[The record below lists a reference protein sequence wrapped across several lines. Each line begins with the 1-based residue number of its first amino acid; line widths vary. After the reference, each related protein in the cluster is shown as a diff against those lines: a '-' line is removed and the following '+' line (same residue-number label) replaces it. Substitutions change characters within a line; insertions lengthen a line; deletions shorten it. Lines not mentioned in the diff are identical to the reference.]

1 MKQLFYAYSAADAR
15 QRDRLEQHL
24 QALKQRGVLS
34 GWHSRVVGAGADGR
48 DGVSAHASQADIF
61 LLLVSSDLL
70 TDSYFHGPEVRLA
83 LERHRR
89 GEAKVIP
96 VLVRPCS
103 WNHTTIGSLA
113 PLPANGKPVTR
124 WSNADEA
131 FRSIAAGIAAAATPP
146 APAVSAP
153 AESPAEVPAEGAAPA
168 AAAAATAPARA
179 AQGASAGA
187 ATAVVERPA
196 AAAPAAEPVPAEI
209 MLQPHELGPGFT
221 SLDPSGSRPDAG
233 SAKVI
238 SVAGVIG
245 GEGGASFQVAQL
257 VFRAKTTGDAAVR
270 LEAGVQAELTRG
282 GQTEPVAEVWD
293 PQATVRRVRL
303 VGRKEPGAM
312 VLAAKDRFLVAAK
325 VSGGKSGAEA
335 DSTSDPAGLAGSVV
349 RRMLARIP
357 AGVATPSAPT
367 PRPTPTP
374 APAPT
379 PARAPVPEGAAR

>member
-1 MKQLFYAYSAADAR
+1 MKQLFYAYAAADAR
-15 QRDRLEQHL
+15 QRDRLEQQL

-34 GWHSRVVGAGADGR
+34 GWHSRVVGAGSDGR
-48 DGVSAHASQADIF
+48 DGASAHAAQADIF
-61 LLLVSSDLL
+61 LLLVSADLL
-70 TDSYFHGPEVRLA
+70 ADTYFHGPEVRLA

-89 GEAKVIP
+89 GEARVIP

-103 WNHTTIGSLA
+103 WKHTTIGSLN
-113 PLPANGKPVTR
+113 PLPADAKPVTR

-131 FRSIAAGIAAAATPP
+131 FRSIAAGIAAAAAPPAAP

-153 AESPAEVPAEGAAPA
+153 VAVGAATDGRVEVPAPA
-168 AAAAATAPARA
+168 AAAAA
-179 AQGASAGA
+179 ASG
-187 ATAVVERPA
+187 A
-196 AAAPAAEPVPAEI
+196 AAAPAVAERPAPAAPGAEPVPAEI

-221 SLDPSGSRPDAG
+221 SLDPSGSRPDAS

-238 SVAGVIG
+238 SVAGVTG

-257 VFRAKTTGDAAVR
+257 VFRAKTTGDAAVQ

-282 GQTEPVAEVWD
+282 GQTEPVADAWD
-293 PQATVRRVRL
+293 PAATVRRVRL

-325 VSGGKSGAEA
+325 VSGGKAGGSAEGSADGAT
-335 DSTSDPAGLAGSVV
+335 DLAGSVV

-357 AGVATPSAPT
+357 AGGAPAAAPAATPAG
-367 PRPTPTP
+367 
-374 APAPT
+374 A
-379 PARAPVPEGAAR
+379 GAAR

>member
-15 QRDRLEQHL
+15 QRDRLEQQL

-96 VLVRPCS
+96 VIVRPCS
-103 WNHTTIGSLA
+103 WNHTTIGSLS
-113 PLPANGKPVTR
+113 PLPTNGKPVTR

-131 FRSIAAGIAAAATPP
+131 FRAIAAGIAAAATPP
-146 APAVSAP
+146 AAAVSAP
-153 AESPAEVPAEGAAPA
+153 VEAPAEVLAEGAAPA
-168 AAAAATAPARA
+168 SAAASAAAAPATAT
-179 AQGASAGA
+179 ASSGAGA
-187 ATAVVERPA
+187 ATAVAEPPA
-196 AAAPAAEPVPAEI
+196 AGAPAAEPVPAEI

-233 SAKVI
+233 SSKVI
-238 SVAGVIG
+238 SVAGVTG
-245 GEGGASFQVAQL
+245 GEGGPSFQVAQL

-270 LEAGVQAELTRG
+270 LEAGVQAEVTRG
-282 GQTEPVAEVWD
+282 GQAEPVAEAWD

-325 VSGGKSGAEA
+325 VSGGKSGADA
-335 DSTSDPAGLAGSVV
+335 DSANDPAGLAGSVV

-357 AGVATPSAPT
+357 AGVTTPST
-367 PRPTPTP
+367 PVP
-374 APAPT
+374 APARA

>member
-15 QRDRLEQHL
+15 QRDRLEQQL

-113 PLPANGKPVTR
+113 PLPTNGKPVTR

-153 AESPAEVPAEGAAPA
+153 VEAPAEVLAEGAAPSA
-168 AAAAATAPARA
+168 AAAAAPAAAPATASA
-179 AQGASAGA
+179 ASGAGA
-187 ATAVVERPA
+187 ATAVAEPPAAATA

-233 SAKVI
+233 SSKVI
-238 SVAGVIG
+238 SVAGVTG
-245 GEGGASFQVAQL
+245 GEGGPSFQVAQL

-270 LEAGVQAELTRG
+270 LEAGVQAEVTRG
-282 GQTEPVAEVWD
+282 GQTEPVAEAWD

-325 VSGGKSGAEA
+325 VSGGKSGADA
-335 DSTSDPAGLAGSVV
+335 DSATDPAGLAGSVV

-357 AGVATPSAPT
+357 AGVTTPST
-367 PRPTPTP
+367 
-374 APAPT
+374 PAPT